1 MQFDIYRAKGRQDLY
16 LFVPNGT
23 QPGFP
28 AVAALGSGPEELEFV
43 KSRELL
49 PGQKVAGVASEEII
63 KGVSVNGF
71 HVQAVKVSTEV
82 SDGGAAIGGGLL
94 GASIAGPFG
103 AIVGSLIGLVLAEHA
118 KKANNDI

>member
-1 MQFDIYRAKGRQDLY
+1 MQFDVYRPKGRQDLY
-16 LFVPNGT
+16 LFVPAGT
-23 QPGFP
+23 PPGFP
-28 AVAALGSGPEELEFV
+28 AVAALGCAPEELEFF

-49 PGQKVAGVASEEII
+49 PGQRVAGVPSEELIN
-63 KGVSVNGF
+63 GVAINGF
-71 HVQAVKVSTEV
+71 HVQAVKASTEV